1 MVSPGLE
8 FRNAQRTRRHV
19 DRRLMP
25 FIFLLYLVS
34 YLDRFNIGNA
44 ALQMTRE
51 LGFSDSVF
59 GLGSGLFF
67 IGYVVLEIPGAIL
80 AELWSARKW
89 IARILITWGILA
101 SATAFIH
108 SAAQFYWLRFLL
120 GLAEAGFVP
129 GIIVYLSH
137 WYRREDRGKAIAL
150 FFAAIPASQVLGGPL
165 AAMMLR
171 IHWLDWSGWRW
182 LLLLEGF
189 PALALGC
196 AALFYLTERPGDA
209 KWLPPE
215 EREWL
220 TNELAR
226 EHESISLTRTT
237 HSLCACSAGPEHQVP
252 PRPSGRGLGLS
263 SALGD
268 RRVWLLC
275 AILFMGLNSNYG
287 VSLWL
292 PQMVQR
298 LSTFDVSRVSLIAAI
313 PSLCALPLM
322 LLTGWHSDRTGERIW
337 HTAIPRLVSAA
348 ALLASFVSTAAGHLW
363 ISVAMLSLATVGFYC
378 SHPGFWPLPNLF
390 LGPAAA
396 AASIGLVNSCG
407 NLGGFF
413 GTYLLGAISD
423 RTGTFG
429 PGLLYLAACSL
440 ASGLLVLL
448 VRVLLVR
455 PRGSGAMASAKHAD
469 QAVAPP
475 ISHT

>member
-1 MVSPGLE
+1 MASPRLE
-8 FRNAQRTRRHV
+8 SRNAQRTRRRV

-67 IGYVVLEIPGAIL
+67 VSYVALGIPGAVL

-89 IARILITWGILA
+89 IAAILITWGILA

-108 SAAQFYWLRFLL
+108 NATQFYSLRFAL

-165 AAMMLR
+165 AAVLLR
-171 IHWLDWSGWRW
+171 IHWLDLSGWRW
-182 LLLLEGF
+182 LLLLEGL
-189 PALALGC
+189 PAMALGI
-196 AALFYLTERPGDA
+196 AALFYLTERPADA

-226 EHESISLTRTT
+226 EHDSI
-237 HSLCACSAGPEHQVP
+237 GWPE
-252 PRPSGRGLGLS
+252 RG
-263 SALGD
+263 ALWGALRD
-268 RRVWLLC
+268 SRVWLLC
-275 AILFMGLNSNYG
+275 GILFLGLNSNYG

-292 PQMVQR
+292 PQIVQR
-298 LSTFDVSRVSLIAAI
+298 LSAFDVSRISLIAAI

-337 HTAIPRLVSAA
+337 HTAIPRMVSAA

-363 ISVAMLSLATVGFYC
+363 ISVAMLSVATVGFYC

-396 AASIGLVNSCG
+396 AASIGLINSCG

-413 GTYLLGAISD
+413 GTYLLGAMSD

-429 PGLLYLAACSL
+429 PGLLYLAGCSL

-448 VRVLLVR
+448 VRL
-455 PRGSGAMASAKHAD
+455 RGSGALPIAGATAQRADHA
-469 QAVAPP
+469 AAPP

>member
-1 MVSPGLE
+1 MAPLGLE
-8 FRNAQRTRRHV
+8 SGNAQRTRRRV

-67 IGYVVLEIPGAIL
+67 VSYVALGIPGAVL

-89 IARILITWGILA
+89 IAAILITWGILA

-108 SAAQFYWLRFLL
+108 SAAQFYWLRFSL

-165 AAMMLR
+165 AAVLLR

-182 LLLLEGF
+182 LLLLEGL
-189 PALALGC
+189 PAMALGF
-196 AALFYLTERPGDA
+196 AALFYLTERPADA
-209 KWLPPE
+209 KWLPAE

-226 EHESISLTRTT
+226 EHNSIS
-237 HSLCACSAGPEHQVP
+237 GPERQAQP
-252 PRPSGRGLGLS
+252 RPSGQGLGQPRPSGRGLGVS
-263 SALGD
+263 SALAD
-268 RRVWLLC
+268 PRVWLLC
-275 AILFMGLNSNYG
+275 AILFLGLNSNYG

-298 LSTFDVSRVSLIAAI
+298 LSAFDVSRVSLIATI

-348 ALLASFVSTAAGHLW
+348 SLFLSFVSTAAGHLW

-396 AASIGLVNSCG
+396 AASIGLINSCG

-448 VRVLLVR
+448 VRLS
-455 PRGSGAMASAKHAD
+455 PKAD
-469 QAVAPP
+469 SQKLTADR
-475 ISHT
+475 